1 MATLQNEGDKVNLA
15 NKISIARI
23 ILIPFFI
30 ASIVYN
36 RIEIALALFILA
48 VISDGVDGFI
58 ARSLDQKTKLGTILD
73 PLADKMLLLSAYI
86 CLSIA
91 SSIPSSLRLPPYVP
105 IIVISRDA
113 IIVLG
118 SIMIHIITGDL
129 KVAPS
134 AWGKITTFFQMMTI
148 VSVLTKFNYPYIVWN
163 VTAALTVVSGIG
175 YVMKGSR
182 ILSENHTIIKRA
194 G

>member
-1 MATLQNEGDKVNLA
+1 MNLA

-30 ASIVYN
+30 TSIVYA
-36 RIEIALALFILA
+36 RIDIALVLFILA
-48 VISDGVDGFI
+48 IISDGVDGFI
-58 ARSLDQKTKLGTILD
+58 ARSLDQKTKVGTILD

-86 CLSIA
+86 CLSMA
-91 SSIPSSLRLPPYVP
+91 NSVPSQLKLPPYVP

-118 SIMIHIITGDL
+118 SIMIHLITGDL

-134 AWGKITTFFQMMTI
+134 AWGKITTFFQMITI
-148 VSVLTKFNYPYIVWN
+148 VSILAMFNYSYILWN
-163 VTAALTVVSGIG
+163 VTVTLTVISGID

-182 ILSENHTIIKRA
+182 ILSENHTVAKKA